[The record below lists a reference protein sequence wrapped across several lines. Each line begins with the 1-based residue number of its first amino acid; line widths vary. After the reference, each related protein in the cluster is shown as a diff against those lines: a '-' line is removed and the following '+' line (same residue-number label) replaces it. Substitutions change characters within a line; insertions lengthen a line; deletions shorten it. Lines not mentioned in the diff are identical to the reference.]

1 MRARMAGYFVTGTD
15 TGVGKTYVTAA
26 LAARGRHA
34 GKRVFAWKPIE
45 TGCEL
50 VNGTLVGAD
59 QEEIASDWQQGGL
72 RGLYRFRRPVAP
84 LAAARVEGQIE
95 PGRIVETFQLGA
107 RDAELVLVEGAGGW
121 RVPIT
126 EDLDMGGLAKLLA
139 LPVIVVARG
148 GLGTIN
154 HSLLTVEAVE
164 RDQQVVAAV
173 VLSCRPGDDPDF
185 VEENAREIRRRF
197 PGRVLA
203 LWSHPEV
210 LDSML

>member
-1 MRARMAGYFVTGTD
+1 MTGYFVTGTD
-15 TGVGKTYVTAA
+15 TGVGKTHVTAA
-26 LAARGRHA
+26 LAERGRRA

-45 TGCEL
+45 TGCES

-59 QEEIASDWQQGGL
+59 QEAISSDWQQGEL
-72 RGLYRFRRPVAP
+72 RGRYRFRRPVAP
-84 LAAARVEGQIE
+84 WVAARGEGPIE
-95 PGRIVETFQLGA
+95 PARIMETFQRGA
-107 RDAELVLVEGAGGW
+107 GNADLVLVEGAGGW

-126 EDLDMGGLAKLLA
+126 EDLDMGGLAKMIG

-164 RDQQVVAAV
+164 RDRQEVAAV
-173 VLSCRPGDDPDF
+173 VLSCRPGEDPDF
-185 VEENAREIRRRF
+185 VEENAAEIRRRF
-197 PGRVLA
+197 RGRVLSV
-203 LWSHPEV
+203 WSDPSV